1 MAAGKPGPKPYRLV
15 RSSTAFLRV
24 PVTDWP
30 AVKRGI
36 KTEFRAAS
44 FDQRKTLPWT
54 LVLPTPVVAYS
65 VGRTEDNAHD
75 AQLMVCERAWF
86 EPLGAISPESLAREG
101 FASLAEFR
109 RYWMR
114 RERKRFSPLRKVVCY
129 RVRPWRDGDDEF
141 FARLLLERLYGEFLP
156 SGRQLDSEVDVDEAA

>member
-1 MAAGKPGPKPYRLV
+1 MPEPGSPSHGPKPYKQV
-15 RSSTAFLRV
+15 RASTAFLRV

-36 KTEFRAAS
+36 KTEFRAGS
-44 FDQRKTLPWT
+44 SPDKTLPWT
-54 LVLPTPVVAYS
+54 LKLPTPVIAYS
-65 VGRTEDNAHD
+65 VGSGSSPIRHD
-75 AQLMVCERAWF
+75 GALMVCERAWF
-86 EPLGAISPESLAREG
+86 EPLGAISQESLTREG
-101 FASLAEFR
+101 FKSLAEFR
-109 RYWMR
+109 RYWIQ

-156 SGRQLDSEVDVDEAA
+156 SGRQLEDVA